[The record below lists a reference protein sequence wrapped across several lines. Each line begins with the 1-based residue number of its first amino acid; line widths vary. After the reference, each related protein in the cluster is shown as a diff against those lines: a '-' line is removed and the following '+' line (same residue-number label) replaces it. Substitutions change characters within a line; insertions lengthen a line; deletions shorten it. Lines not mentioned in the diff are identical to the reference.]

1 MLVLYQYQSDLLTN
15 FFVLS
20 FHQVSSLQ
28 KTNWSNKYFAQRSD
42 ERYDILSGGM
52 YFTGDYV
59 YQDFLAFAPILSS
72 LILDSNKKVTDWI
85 SNYLIMTLNRQCLI

>member
-42 ERYDILSGGM
+42 ERYDILSGGI
-52 YFTGDYV
+52 YFTGD
-59 YQDFLAFAPILSS
+59 
-72 LILDSNKKVTDWI
+72 
-85 SNYLIMTLNRQCLI
+85 